1 MKVAL
6 FNTMTPYVRGGAEIL
21 VDDLLEQLRIRGH
34 EADLYRIPFPNNFE
48 IPLLET
54 ILATS
59 MFRFDEYDRVI
70 AFKFPAYCVNH
81 PNKVMWMFHQFR
93 QVYELYD
100 KPYGLEAND
109 YGKAL
114 QSIITNIDN
123 ERIPLSRNIYTN
135 AQEVTN
141 RLWTYNSIKSVV
153 LNPPLLNMDDY
164 YCNETGDYIYYP
176 SRINSIKRQHLAV
189 EAMKYVKS
197 DIKIIISGKCEDDN
211 YFKQIENTIKASKL
225 QDKVQIEN
233 RWVSDKEKLDYLA
246 NSLAV
251 MYIPYKEDSCGF
263 VTMEG
268 FYSSKPVISCTD
280 SGGTVEFIDDNETGY
295 FAEPDPKDIAK
306 KMDLLY
312 QNKKRTEKMGKKA
325 REEILRRNINWD
337 ETVRRLLL

>member
-93 QVYELYD
+93 QVYELFD
-100 KPYGLEAND
+100 KPYGIAASD
-109 YGKAL
+109 IGHAL
-114 QSIITNIDN
+114 KTVITDIDN
-123 ERIPLSRNIYTN
+123 KKIPLSRHIYTN

-141 RLWTYNSIKSVV
+141 RLWTYNQIESEI
-153 LNPPLLNMDDY
+153 LNPPLLNMEDY
-164 YCNETGDYIYYP
+164 YCAKTGDYIYYP
-176 SRINSIKRQHLAV
+176 SRITNIKRQHLAI

-197 DIKIIISGKCEDDN
+197 NVKLIISGKCEEES
-211 YFKQIENTIKASKL
+211 YFEKLEEIIKSNKL
-225 QDKVQIEN
+225 QDKVHIEN
-233 RWVSDKEKLDYLA
+233 RWISDKEKIDYIA
-246 NSLAV
+246 NCLAV

-268 FYSSKPVISCTD
+268 FYSSKPVLSCTD
-280 SGGTVEFIDDNETGY
+280 SGGTVEFIDDNLTGF
-295 FAEPDPKDIAK
+295 FAAPDPKDIAK
-306 KMDLLY
+306 KMDQFY
-312 QNKKRTEKMGKKA
+312 QNKEISIQMGKKA
-325 REEILRRNINWD
+325 REEIIRRNITWD
-337 ETVRRLLL
+337 ETIRRLLL